1 MYFTADTLV
10 FQDGQFTSAEQA
22 QCSLYAP
29 SLHYGHAVFEGIRAY
44 QTANG
49 PRIFK
54 VKEHYER
61 LQYSCRAIHM
71 PLNYSVEELTDI
83 TYQLLEKNNLS
94 NAYIRPLVY
103 APEPMMSIKAPT
115 TSSLFMAAWEWG
127 NYFSNQLTRLTI
139 SPYQRPNPKSVPIEA
154 KVSSHYANSIIASH
168 EAKQRGYDEAL
179 LLDING
185 YVAEGPGANF
195 FYEWDG
201 ALYTAPAGNILQG
214 ITRNT
219 IIELARSMGVPVFEE
234 FFTPETLHHANGAF
248 LTGTAAEVVGVASID
263 DHVFGTPYEETIGAK
278 LAAAYSALVREEV
291 GARRTRP
298 VAERPA

>member
-1 MYFTADTLV
+1 MYFTNHTLV
-10 FQDGQFTSAEQA
+10 FHGGQFIPAEQA
-22 QCSLYAP
+22 QCSLYAS

-44 QTANG
+44 DTANG
-49 PRIFK
+49 TRVFK
-54 VKEHYER
+54 IKEHYER
-61 LQYSCRAIHM
+61 LAYSCRATSI
-71 PLNYSVEELTDI
+71 PLAYSVQELTDI
-83 TYQLLEKNNLS
+83 TYQLLKKNNLS

-103 APEPMMSIKAPT
+103 APDPMMSIKAPT
-115 TSSLFMAAWEWG
+115 SSSLFMAAWEWG

-154 KVSSHYANSIIASH
+154 KVSGHYANSIIASH
-168 EAKQRGYDEAL
+168 EAKSRGYDEAL

-185 YVAEGPGANF
+185 YVAEGPGSNF

-219 IIELARSMGVPVFEE
+219 IIELARNMGIPVFEE
-234 FFTPETLHHANGAF
+234 FFTPETLHHATGAF

-263 DHVFGTPYEETIGAK
+263 DHVFETPYEATIGAR
-278 LAAAYSALVREEV
+278 LAAAYAALVREEV
-291 GARRTRP
+291 GARATRP
-298 VAERPA
+298 AVEHSA